1 MCLSG
6 LLANISF
13 NPAFSREFDPKIDF
27 ELFTDIRIGL
37 ANGEQSW
44 LDRGFGKNRF
54 GGNVNGGFKPDISV
68 AQVALLA
75 NVEFNWEWSAF
86 VHAKY
91 DDAQGG
97 PIDFVE
103 AYVKY
108 DPTPSSAIKYS
119 FRAGVFFPH
128 ISRENVGV
136 AWSSPYTI
144 STSAANSWIGE
155 EIRALGAEAKVSFR
169 GETSTLDVTGG
180 LFGYNDAAGTL
191 LAYRGWSFNDVVA
204 GAFTQLPLAE
214 LPQIGP
220 GGTFVAQ
227 PFFVEPI
234 AELDSHVG
242 FYGAIDWTYNR
253 NWQVGAFYYD
263 NRADPTEIVRQQ
275 YGWHTRFWN
284 FYLEGDTIGGI
295 HIISQYMTG
304 NTEMGRI
311 VESTG
316 THYVDMD
323 FSTAFLLASK
333 TFGNQRVSMRFD
345 VFDTEDLSFI
355 EIDNNNEAGAAFTVA
370 HSTAISS
377 KESFIFEYQYIDSK
391 RVARRDLGFEQNQ
404 TQNIFQIAYRR
415 RF

>member
-1 MCLSG
+1 MFTPY
-6 LLANISF
+6 ANAQASDF
-13 NPAFSREFDPKIDF
+13 KIDF
-27 ELFTDIRIGL
+27 ELFTDFRAGL

-44 LDRGFGKNRF
+44 LDQKFGKNRF
-54 GGNVNGGFKPDISV
+54 GGNENAGFKLGASV
-68 AQVALLA
+68 AQVALLT

-108 DPTPSSAIKYS
+108 DPVPTSSTRYS
-119 FRAGVFFPH
+119 FRAGLFFPH
-128 ISRENVGV
+128 ISRENVGA

-144 STSAANSWIGE
+144 STSAANSWVGE

-169 GETSTLDVTGG
+169 GETNTLDITGG

-191 LAYRGWSFNDVVA
+191 LAYRGWSFNDIVA
-204 GAFTQLPLAE
+204 GAFTQFPLAD

-220 GGTFVAQ
+220 NGTFVQQ
-227 PFFVEPI
+227 PLFVEPV
-234 AELDSHVG
+234 AELDERVG
-242 FYGAIDWTYNR
+242 YYGAIDWSYNR
-253 NWQVGAFYYD
+253 NWQIGAFYYD
-263 NRADPTEIVRQQ
+263 NRADPKIFVRQQ

-284 FYLEGDTIGGI
+284 FYAEGDAIGDV
-295 HIISQYMTG
+295 HIIAQYMFG

-333 TFGNQRVSMRFD
+333 TFGNQRISARFD
-345 VFDTEDLSFI
+345 VFDTEDLSFV
-355 EIDNNNEAGAAFTVA
+355 EVDNNNEAGAAVTIA
-370 HSTAISS
+370 HSSS
-377 KESFIFEYQYIDSK
+377 LSNNDTIIFEYQYIDSK
-391 RVARRDLGFEQNQ
+391 RVARRDIGFDQDQ
-404 TQNIFQIAYRR
+404 TQSIFQIAYRR